1 MLNFSNIN
9 YMIKFDVTNELM
21 CIAKGKGRFFAKKGA
36 MVAYKGN
43 FKFEKMILGP
53 SNGGGIGRAL
63 LGYAQRA
70 LTGEQ
75 MPLMS
80 VEGSGEIYLAQNAYH
95 VDVINIDPGSSISVE
110 SENLLA
116 FSDELDYSVK
126 FIGSGVLS
134 QKGLFT
140 TYLENRTR
148 TVQEIAIITDGNPLI
163 LEGPCCVDPDA
174 LVAWTGRE
182 PYAKVAQ
189 LSWKTF
195 IGQTSGESY
204 HMEFVEDGQIV
215 IIQPS
220 ERLSGLHTEAQP
232 QSRNSSGG
240 LRLSID

>member
-1 MLNFSNIN
+1 MF
-9 YMIKFDVTNELM
+9 KFDVSNELM
-21 CIAKGKGRFFAKKGA
+21 CIAKGNGRFYAKKGA
-36 MVAYKGN
+36 MVAFKGN
-43 FKFEKMILGP
+43 FRFEKLILGP
-53 SNGGGIGRAL
+53 SNGGGIGKAL

-75 MPLMS
+75 MPIMV
-80 VEGSGEIYLAQNAYH
+80 VEGSGEVYLAQNAYH
-95 VDVINIDPGSSISVE
+95 VDVISIDPGDSISVE

-116 FSDELDYSVK
+116 FSEQLEYKVK

-140 TYLENRTR
+140 TYLENRTNQ
-148 TVQEIAIITDGNPLI
+148 VQDIAIITDGNPLV

-182 PYAKVAQ
+182 PYPKVAE

-204 HMEFVEDGQIV
+204 HLEFVESGQIV

-220 ERLSGLHTEAQP
+220 ERLSGLGT
-232 QSRNSSGG
+232 NSTPNNRIHSGG
-240 LRLSID
+240 VRLGID

>member
-1 MLNFSNIN
+1 MF
-9 YMIKFDVTNELM
+9 KFDVSNELM
-21 CIAKGKGRFFAKKGA
+21 CIAKGNGRFYAKKGA
-36 MVAYKGN
+36 MVAFKGK
-43 FKFEKMILGP
+43 FKFEKLILGP
-53 SNGGGIGRAL
+53 SNGGGIGKAL

-75 MPLMS
+75 MPIMV
-80 VEGSGEIYLAQNAYH
+80 VEGSGEVYLAQNAYH
-95 VDVINIDPGSSISVE
+95 VDVISIDPGDSISVE

-116 FSDELDYSVK
+116 FSEQLEYKVK

-140 TYLENRTR
+140 TYLENRTNQ
-148 TVQEIAIITDGNPLI
+148 VQDIAIITDGNPLV

-182 PYAKVAQ
+182 PYPKVAE

-204 HMEFVEDGQIV
+204 HLEFVESGQIV

-220 ERLSGLHTEAQP
+220 ERLSGLGT
-232 QSRNSSGG
+232 NSTPNNRIHSGG
-240 LRLSID
+240 VRLGID

>member
-1 MLNFSNIN
+1 MF
-9 YMIKFDVTNELM
+9 KFDVSNELM
-21 CIAKGKGRFFAKKGA
+21 CIAKGNGRFYAKKGA
-36 MVAYKGN
+36 MVAFKGN
-43 FKFEKMILGP
+43 FRFEKLILGP
-53 SNGGGIGRAL
+53 SNGGGIGKAL

-75 MPLMS
+75 MPIMV
-80 VEGSGEIYLAQNAYH
+80 VEGSGEVYLAQNAYH
-95 VDVINIDPGSSISVE
+95 VDVISIDPGDSISVE

-116 FSDELDYSVK
+116 FSEQLEYKVK

-134 QKGLFT
+134 QKGLFI
-140 TYLENRTR
+140 TYLENRTNQ
-148 TVQEIAIITDGNPLI
+148 VQDIAIITDGNPLV

-182 PYAKVAQ
+182 PYPKVAE

-204 HMEFVEDGQIV
+204 HLEFVESGQIV

-220 ERLSGLHTEAQP
+220 ERLSGLGT
-232 QSRNSSGG
+232 NSTPNNRIHSGG
-240 LRLSID
+240 VRLGID